1 MNILGITALTHD
13 SGVSLVRNNKL
24 DISINEERLSRIKMH
39 AGFPELS
46 YKYIKEH
53 IKDIDYVAVSDL
65 GEKEFLKRTKG
76 LVFDKSLF
84 NKNPIIAF
92 KSYAMMSRW
101 KIKTY
106 FLFKR
111 QQEELRKK
119 IGKFVNVE
127 HHPAHA
133 ASVYFTMGLN
143 KVLIVTCDN
152 HGDNLT
158 TTVSI
163 GENGTIKQIDSVNWP
178 HSPGFFYAII
188 TRVLGFTPGKHE
200 GKITGLAAYGNP
212 NSSSYE
218 KIKKL
223 MWYENG
229 TIKTRSLIGSR
240 GYIKSLLKKYSREDL
255 SAVFQRILE
264 ETVTQY
270 IKFWMNKTGIKNIGL
285 AGGVFANVKLNQKI
299 KEFGVENI
307 FVFPHMGDGGTGAGA
322 ALHLAMEKDGIKP
335 YRLKDAYLGLKYSNK
350 EIKEELDK
358 SGLKYEQMEDIEYQ
372 IADLLSK
379 KKVIARFNGAMEF
392 GPRALGNR
400 SILYQATDP
409 KVNDWLNK
417 QLKRCYD
424 KETEILTSEGWK
436 YIKDISKNEI
446 VATLNPK
453 SNALEYKKIQK
464 KLKYKYKGKLIHF
477 KNKRIDLMVT
487 PNHKMWAKTRYSK
500 KFEFV
505 LAENLLGKRHT
516 ELKGGIKWIGKKEK
530 HFILPAVNNKDRKI
544 ISMDLWLE
552 FFGYWTAE
560 GSCYKDNYGH
570 YRVTVAQ
577 SKKSKYYNIIK
588 KCLNKLPFN
597 ILYDK
602 KEFIIN
608 NKQLH
613 EYIKQFKYAKNKHI
627 LNEFLKLSKNQLE
640 ILFGALMKGDGNV
653 RGKQYR
659 YATTSKRLA
668 DNVQE
673 IALKLGFSSYIS
685 LQKSKNP
692 KHSDLYL
699 VRIGRSKISYV
710 RDRQSVLADY
720 NNYVYC
726 VTVPN
731 HIIFVRRNGKAV

>member
-24 DISINEERLSRIKMH
+24 DVSINEERLSRIKMH

-46 YKYIKEH
+46 YKYIKDY
-53 IKDIDYVAVSDL
+53 IKDINYVAVSDL

-84 NKNPIIAF
+84 NRNPIIAF

-119 IGKFVNVE
+119 IGKFVNIE

-143 KVLIVTCDN
+143 KVLIITCDN

-158 TTVSI
+158 TTISI
-163 GENGTIKQIDSVNWP
+163 GEKGTIKQIDSINWP

-188 TRVLGFTPGKHE
+188 TRILGFTPGKHE

-212 NSSSYE
+212 NSESYE

-240 GYIKSLLKKYSREDL
+240 GYVKSLLRKYSREDL

-270 IKFWMNKTGIKNIGL
+270 IKYWIGKTGIKNIGL

-299 KEFGVENI
+299 KELGVENI

-322 ALHLAMEKDGIKP
+322 ALYLAMEKEGIKP
-335 YRLKDAYLGLKYSNK
+335 YRLKDAYLGFEYSNK
-350 EIKEELDK
+350 EIKEELNK
-358 SGLKYEQMEDIEYQ
+358 SNLKYEHMEDIEYQ
-372 IADLLSK
+372 VADLLSK

-417 QLKRCYD
+417 QLKR
-424 KETEILTSEGWK
+424 SEFMPFAP
-436 YIKDISKNEI
+436 
-446 VATLNPK
+446 VTLEEY
-453 SNALEYKKIQK
+453 SNKC
-464 KLKYKYKGKLIHF
+464 F
-477 KNKRIDLMVT
+477 
-487 PNHKMWAKTRYSK
+487 
-500 KFEFV
+500 
-505 LAENLLGKRHT
+505 ENL
-516 ELKGGIKWIGKKEK
+516 KGAEHAAEFMTITFNCTNYMKENS
-530 HFILPAVNNKDRKI
+530 PATIHVDNTARPQIIRKEVNP
-544 ISMDLWLE
+544 S
-552 FFGYWTAE
+552 Y
-560 GSCYKDNYGH
+560 YK
-570 YRVTVAQ
+570 
-577 SKKSKYYNIIK
+577 
-588 KCLNKLPFN
+588 
-597 ILYDK
+597 
-602 KEFIIN
+602 
-608 NKQLH
+608 
-613 EYIKQFKYAKNKHI
+613 I
-627 LNEFLKLSKNQLE
+627 LNEYRKITKIPTLVNTSFNMHEEPIVCNPYDAIRAFKLGHLDYLAIGNYLVKNQH
-640 ILFGALMKGDGNV
+640 A
-653 RGKQYR
+653 
-659 YATTSKRLA
+659 
-668 DNVQE
+668 
-673 IALKLGFSSYIS
+673 
-685 LQKSKNP
+685 
-692 KHSDLYL
+692 
-699 VRIGRSKISYV
+699 
-710 RDRQSVLADY
+710 
-720 NNYVYC
+720 
-726 VTVPN
+726 
-731 HIIFVRRNGKAV
+731 